1 MTLLCQR
8 KMVKES
14 WRLLYSKNEKCTKKG
29 QRDQGKNVENELTER
44 YLREEIGNERSVS
57 RMRVPGLRVAES
69 TAMRTVTRTATSAAT
84 SAVLS
89 AARLRLQTKEL
100 ECARVPANTWRTHF
114 PLPLYYLSSLLNDS
128 LQRYTMS
135 LRFYANSRP
144 VLFRPAGK

>member
-69 TAMRTVTRTATSAAT
+69 TATSAAT
-84 SAVLS
+84 SAPLSSTALS
-89 AARLRLQTKEL
+89 AARLRLQTRKNSNVL
-100 ECARVPANTWRTHF
+100 ACRLTRGGPTF
-114 PLPLYYLSSLLNDS
+114 PYHSILPFFPP
-128 LQRYTMS
+128 QRFS
-135 LRFYANSRP
+135 PEIHHVAPILC
-144 VLFRPAGK
+144 K